1 MAKQVLDLYELYNLV
16 IARGGLVE
24 VINKKQWQEIIKGLN
39 LPSSITSAAFTLRTQ
54 YTKYLYPYE
63 CHMKNLSSPNEL
75 QQAIDGNRR
84 EGRRSG
90 YDSYP
95 HMFPGPRPTMPLPP
109 TSLSLP
115 QISPLPP
122 GMRPH
127 SFNGTGFPGNISN
140 VLGGKSPPPGIN
152 HANPLSALEMT
163 RLALFKMYNQAGL
176 PPPPL
181 RDLPGH
187 PPGLTGLDVGRAMAE
202 QQARAFQAVRESGE
216 SSLVVTLEINSVM
229 YQGVLFAQPKKNSN
243 SGNSH
248 SKESSKETRISS

>member
-1 MAKQVLDLYELYNLV
+1 MDSISLCLV
-16 IARGGLVE
+16 FR
-24 VINKKQWQEIIKGLN
+24 
-39 LPSSITSAAFTLRTQ
+39 

-127 SFNGTGFPGNISN
+127 SFNGTGFPGNISSKLSRSHFGCMN
-140 VLGGKSPPPGIN
+140 DNYLDGEKKTTKGEIENNLHKRDCQSLSEAVLSQVSDMK
-152 HANPLSALEMT
+152 H
-163 RLALFKMYNQAGL
+163 
-176 PPPPL
+176 
-181 RDLPGH
+181 
-187 PPGLTGLDVGRAMAE
+187 
-202 QQARAFQAVRESGE
+202 
-216 SSLVVTLEINSVM
+216 SVE
-229 YQGVLFAQPKKNSN
+229 FPW
-243 SGNSH
+243 
-248 SKESSKETRISS
+248 RPW